1 MDSML
6 LELKKF
12 QVQAAQLISDRY
24 SLFASHPD
32 RPFFKANKPRP
43 FYQALSAITGAGKT
57 PILAEAVTM
66 MCMHMHAQPIVFW
79 MSRAKSVVS
88 QTYNNFVEGGKYSR
102 IIEGFKVVR
111 AGELEPNLI
120 SDGTKPLIVLATTG
134 LFNNKEQSDGKLN
147 IYKRDQDLFGE
158 QSPWERLI
166 ARSPGGVRR
175 PLVIVYDE
183 GHNLSDQQTTI
194 LAELEPDAYL
204 LASATLQLPA
214 NFAKNVRNPVVD
226 WVNECQAKPAAFA
239 KVKAVDSGGRPDPHL
254 FVTTTVDSNA
264 VVDAELI
271 KTAIQFDGTTAP
283 MERCLDELHHRL
295 GLIQNDISSRGLFFK
310 PKAIYVCKTNI
321 NDDGDKDDPEKPFNL
336 RNAPPIRIWRYLVE
350 GKGVKPQDVAIYA
363 DLKFKDGTKPEN
375 VNLFSKGENDFDDF
389 QAGDFQHIIFNLGLQ
404 EGWDDPA
411 CYLGY
416 IDKSMGSKIRVEQ
429 IIGRVLRQYDA
440 KHYDTPLLNSAHFFL
455 RVDKQNVFAEAV
467 AAVKHK
473 LQQDG
478 TAIEVVENYGS
489 GDAGAED
496 LAPKSALLS
505 KAVLHHVNKDAD
517 GALQAIND
525 LIAKFPTF
533 DPNSDDAK
541 ATAHTAKEV
550 VDLTNLDAPTEA
562 MDWAPAGETNRVRLR
577 WLVNSAI
584 RGRSTGALAVVNIQ
598 QPKFDVA
605 VQAQSNAHHYAEK
618 LAADVVSAYYKDT
631 ALVYES
637 EKPFNFPILRVP
649 KKAVAFKNS
658 LYERYAGLNKFELA
672 FAQALDKTGDTW
684 HRNPSSGGF
693 SIPLLSEGDS
703 SSFFPDFLAWK
714 GKYVYC
720 LDTKGG
726 HLLSDAVARKLFNI
740 DDAGTIKLLTRFV
753 TEGKQDQLRGKV
765 IKGGFT
771 VWKVKGGSPTPV
783 QVETIDEAIKEA
795 MKP

>member
-1 MDSML
+1 MEPML
-6 LELKKF
+6 FELKPF

-24 SLFASHPD
+24 ALFAAHPD

-57 PILAEAVTM
+57 PVLAEAVAM
-66 MCMHMHAQPIVFW
+66 MCMHMRAQPIIFW
-79 MSRAKSVVS
+79 MSKAKSVVS
-88 QTYNNFVEGGKYSR
+88 QTYNNFTEGGKYSG

-120 SDGTKPLIVLATTG
+120 MDGSKPLIVLATTG
-134 LFNNKEQSDGKLN
+134 LFNKKEQSDGKLN

-158 QSPWERLI
+158 QSPWDRLI
-166 ARSPGGVRR
+166 ARSSNGVRR
-175 PLVIVYDE
+175 PLVVVYDE

-226 WVNECQAKPAAFA
+226 WVNECQASPAGFD
-239 KVKAVDSGGRPDPHL
+239 KVKAVDANGVPDPHL

-264 VVDAELI
+264 VVKAELI

-295 GLIQNDISSRGLFFK
+295 QLIQRDIAARGLSFK

-321 NDDGDKDDPEKPFNL
+321 NDDGDKDDPEKPFEH

-350 GKGVKPQDVAIYA
+350 AKGVKPEDIAIYA
-363 DLKFKDGTKPEN
+363 DLKFKDGTKPDA

-455 RVDKQNVFAEAV
+455 RVDKQNVFTEAV

-489 GDAGAED
+489 GDSGAD
-496 LAPKSALLS
+496 NLAPKSSLLT
-505 KAVLHHVNKDAD
+505 KAILHHVNKDAD
-517 GALQAIND
+517 GALQAISE

-533 DPNSDDAK
+533 DPNSADAK
-541 ATAHTAKEV
+541 GAAHAAKEV
-550 VDLTNLDAPTEA
+550 VDLTKLDSPTA
-562 MDWAPAGETNRVRLR
+562 ATDWAPDGETNRVRLR
-577 WLVNSAI
+577 WLVNNAI
-584 RGRSTGALAVVNIQ
+584 RSRSTGALAVVNIQ
-598 QPKFDVA
+598 QPKFDVK

-618 LAADVVSAYYKDT
+618 LAAEVVSAYYKQT
-631 ALVYES
+631 ELVYES
-637 EKPFNFPILRVP
+637 KKPFVFPLLRVP
-649 KKAVAFKNS
+649 KKAAAFKNA
-658 LYERYAGLNKFELA
+658 LYDRYAGLNKFELA
-672 FAQALDKTGDTW
+672 FAQALDKTGDLW

-703 SSFFPDFLAWK
+703 ASFFPDFLAWK

-740 DDAGTIKLLTRFV
+740 DDAGTIKLLTRFI

-771 VWKVKGGSPTPV
+771 VWKMKNGAPTPL
-783 QVETIDEAIKEA
+783 QVETLDDAIKEA
-795 MKP
+795 MKL